1 MSVVA
6 IVLILAGSTFCL
18 LAAVGL
24 LRFPDLYTRLHASAK
39 AGPLGAGLILL
50 GVAVASA
57 DVLVVV
63 RSVVG
68 LVFLIVVSPLS
79 GHLLARAA
87 LLRGSSA
94 ANITSIKSI
103 DDSRKG

>member
-1 MSVVA
+1 MTAVA
-6 IVLILAGSTFCL
+6 IVLLLAGSSFCL
-18 LAAVGL
+18 LAAVGVF
-24 LRFPDLYTRLHASAK
+24 RFPELYTRLHAAAK

-63 RSVVG
+63 RSVLG

-79 GHLLARAA
+79 AHLLARAA
-87 LLRGSSA
+87 LLRAPSA
-94 ANITSIKSI
+94 TNITSIKNI
-103 DDSRKG
+103 DDSRQG